1 MMDLQDKHNLSY
13 LLVSHDLTVVNLMCD
28 EVLVLQDG
36 CMVEYGST
44 EELFKYPQHPCT
56 KSLLAAIPGIDSQ
69 AI

>member
-1 MMDLQDKHNLSY
+1 
-13 LLVSHDLTVVNLMCD
+13 MCD